1 MAVQPNQQFSMDPPS
16 QISFIRYFKNLPEKS
31 SSTIRFFNR
40 GDYYTLH
47 GSDALFAAKEIF
59 KTTSVC
65 KMLGA
70 EPYKTEGVILN
81 KSHFEAFIRDLL
93 LVKQYR
99 VEVYINQGSVKN
111 QNWILEYK
119 GSPGNLSQF
128 EDILFANNDIALG
141 VSVIAVKLG
150 IEGKSRIVGLSCLD
164 TVATSFSVC
173 EFQDSESFSNL
184 ETLIVTLNP
193 KECLLIQGEGSYE
206 FDTLKQVIERS
217 NVLVTLRKKSE
228 FSNDSVVQ
236 DLNTL
241 IKFKKGQQENAQS
254 LPEVNLT
261 LAMSATSALIKYL
274 DLTSDEGNIHQFSIE
289 QIKQSRYL
297 KLDTAAIKA
306 LNIEPRIDVSSN
318 LNGNVPAS
326 ILTLLDKC
334 RTSQGHRLI
343 AQWIRQPLKDLA
355 LIKERHDIVEILV
368 KNNELRSALSEDHL
382 RRIPD
387 LQQLAKKLCRKKAHL
402 QDCYKIYTSV
412 SHLPRLIQ
420 QLSDAS
426 DITALKELIINPL
439 KELVNDMDKFQQM
452 IEQTIDLDAAEKGDF
467 LVRPDFDDELKELKE
482 EMDEMEEKVQSQ
494 LSKVADDLGLESGKS
509 LKLETNQQFGYYF
522 RITLKEEKIL
532 RNKKNYVILDSN
544 KSGVRFRNNKLS
556 ELNDEYI
563 AARDKYTTQQKTVV
577 TEIIEI
583 AAGYTSP
590 IKSIGDVI
598 ACLDVLM
605 AFALAAA
612 NAHKTYVRPEMLSS
626 EHGEFNLVQVRHP
639 CLEIQEGVDYIA
651 NDVYFKRDEVHCYI
665 ITGPNMG
672 GKSTYIRSAGVTALM
687 AHIGSFVPCDKATIS
702 LLDCIL
708 ARIGADDSQ
717 LKGLS
722 TFMMEMIETA
732 AILRTATS
740 NSLVIIDELGRG
752 TSTYEGCGI
761 AWSIAEHLAKEIK
774 SYCLFATHFHEITRL
789 SEEIPTVKNQHVTAL
804 IQNDKLT
811 LLYKVKPGI
820 CDQSFGIHV
829 AKMANFPDNVIE
841 FAKRKQTELEDYQ
854 GTVFEGSNCPQ
865 KKRKIIKE
873 ADGLIAEFLN
883 KCKTLDKSLT
893 NAQLKDK
900 ILEYKTEICSHKN
913 PYIEALLSASS

>member
-1 MAVQPNQQFSMDPPS
+1 MLRILIESWW
-16 QISFIRYFKNLPEKS
+16 EK
-31 SSTIRFFNR
+31 

-47 GSDALFAAKEIF
+47 GSDALFAAKEVF

-65 KMLGA
+65 KILGA
-70 EPYKTEGVILN
+70 EPHKLEGVILN
-81 KSHFEAFIRDLL
+81 KNHFEAFIRDLL

-99 VEVYINQGSVKN
+99 VEVYINQGSSKSH
-111 QNWILEYK
+111 NWVLEYK
-119 GSPGNLSQF
+119 GSPGNLLQF

-150 IEGKSRIVGLSCLD
+150 TEGKSKIVGVSCLN
-164 TVATSFSVC
+164 TVAASFSVC

-184 ETLIVTLNP
+184 ESLIVTLNP
-193 KECLLIQGEGSYE
+193 KECLLVQGEGSYT
-206 FDTLKQVIERS
+206 FDNLKRVIERS
-217 NVLVTLRKKSE
+217 NVLITLRKKNE
-228 FSNDSVVQ
+228 FSSDSVIQ
-236 DLNTL
+236 DLNML
-241 IKFKKGQQENAQS
+241 IKFKKGQQQNVQS

-289 QIKQSRYL
+289 QIKQSCYL

-306 LNIEPRIDVSSN
+306 LNIEPRLDVPSTFS
-318 LNGNVPAS
+318 GNVPTS

-334 RTSQGHRLI
+334 KTPQGHRLI

-355 LIKERHDIVEILV
+355 LIKDRHDIVEVLV

-382 RRIPD
+382 RRVPD
-387 LQQLAKKLCRKKAHL
+387 LEQLAKKLSRKKALL
-402 QDCYKIYTSV
+402 QDCYKIYMCV
-412 SHLPRLIQ
+412 FHLPRLIE

-426 DITALKELIINPL
+426 NITALKAMIIDPL
-439 KELVNDMDKFQQM
+439 KELIEDMNKFQQM

-482 EMDEMEEKVQSQ
+482 YMDEIEQKLQPQ
-494 LSKVADDLGLESGKS
+494 LAKAADDLGLEAGKS
-509 LKLETNQQFGYYF
+509 LKLETNQQFGYYL
-522 RITLKEEKIL
+522 RVTLKEEKIL
-532 RNKKNYVILDSN
+532 RNKKNYTILDSN
-544 KSGVRFRNNKLS
+544 KSGVRFRSNKLN

-563 AARDKYTTQQKTVV
+563 AARQKYTTQQKTVV

-583 AAGYTSP
+583 AAGYSNP
-590 IKSIGDVI
+590 IKYIGDVI
-598 ACLDVLM
+598 AHLDVLV
-605 AFALAAA
+605 AFALAAV
-612 NAHKTYVRPEMLSS
+612 NAHKTYIRPEMLPS
-626 EHGEFNLVQVRHP
+626 ERGELNLVQVRHP

-651 NDVYFKRDEVHCYI
+651 NDVYFNRDKVNCYI

-672 GKSTYIRSAGVTALM
+672 GKSTYIRSAGVAALM

-702 LLDCIL
+702 LLDSIL

-774 SYCLFATHFHEITRL
+774 CYCLFATHFHEITRL
-789 SEEIPTVKNQHVTAL
+789 TEDIPTVKNQHVTAL
-804 IQNDKLT
+804 VQDDKLT
-811 LLYKVKPGI
+811 LLYKVKPGV

-829 AKMANFPDNVIE
+829 AKMANFPQDVIE
-841 FAKRKQTELEDYQ
+841 FAKKKQAELEDYQ
-854 GTVFEGSNCPQ
+854 GTIFEGSSSPH

-873 ADGLIAEFLN
+873 ADELITEFLN
-883 KCKTLDKSLT
+883 KCQKLDTSLSNT
-893 NAQLKDK
+893 QLRNK
-900 ILEYKTEICSHKN
+900 ILEYKTEIFSHKN
-913 PYIEALLSASS
+913 PYIESLLSNVC